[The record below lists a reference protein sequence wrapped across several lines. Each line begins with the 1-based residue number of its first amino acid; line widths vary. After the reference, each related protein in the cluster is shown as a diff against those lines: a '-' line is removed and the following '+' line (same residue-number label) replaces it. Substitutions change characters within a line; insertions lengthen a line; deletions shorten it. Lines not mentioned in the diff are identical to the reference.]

1 MKMDIIKVK
10 PAAGFFLEGLM
21 LIFIFVYAQSDFTA
35 EHAQDEV
42 PPLKS
47 LMSLQQ
53 VAFIGNPTSGT
64 VSASISRHELSAGEV
79 MLPAIDVPGLEIGSS
94 DALSISQ
101 FERND
106 FYVLLTDHAP

>member
-35 EHAQDEV
+35 EHTQDEV
-42 PPLKS
+42 PLKS

-53 VAFIGNPTSGT
+53 VAFISNPTSGT

-79 MLPAIDVPGLEIGSS
+79 MLPAVDVPGLEIGSS